1 MDQVYGG
8 CIKSKIENREKQL
21 NQEKKKKQGPETL
34 YKRRTAGV

>member
-21 NQEKKKKQGPETL
+21 NQEKKEKTRP
-34 YKRRTAGV
+34 RDAV